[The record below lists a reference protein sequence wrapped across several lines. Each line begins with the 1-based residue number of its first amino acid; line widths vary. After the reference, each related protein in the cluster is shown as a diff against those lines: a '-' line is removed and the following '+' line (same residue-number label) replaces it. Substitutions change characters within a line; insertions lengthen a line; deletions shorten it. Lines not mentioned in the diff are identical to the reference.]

1 LNKGEGVAA
10 LHYAMGIR
18 IMAQASVEVKS
29 VRASES
35 SSEKKKAQKQSSIY
49 VLLHALPKRE
59 KEHSWKQKVWR
70 QQATNILWTN
80 VSHLIATS
88 PKENRIYEAC
98 IRVSSCRHLKL
109 QICCS

>member
-1 LNKGEGVAA
+1 
-10 LHYAMGIR
+10 
-18 IMAQASVEVKS
+18 MAQASVEVKS

-70 QQATNILWTN
+70 QQATNHATLYLQRGGANLLCSAVSEGKPHTSCSCMH
-80 VSHLIATS
+80 VSHF
-88 PKENRIYEAC
+88 
-98 IRVSSCRHLKL
+98 
-109 QICCS
+109 CCDFGVDWQP